1 LVVGRRFG
9 RFYREKIR
17 FEAGKALTEGD
28 DRGTKKGPQ
37 EVPFKEEGR

>member
-9 RFYREKIR
+9 RFYREKMP
-17 FEAGKALTEGD
+17 FEAGKALTEGG
-28 DRGTKKGPQ
+28 DRGTKEGTQ